1 MEKVQLA
8 LERFLPE
15 LRDLEQKKVFTKD
28 EISDIVTK
36 RRGFEMALAQGRGT
50 KPLDYL
56 RYIEYERRLEKL
68 RKARAAR
75 LSATTKKSLSD
86 HSISAHITQLHRLA
100 VRRFPQSLQ
109 LWDAFIA
116 HAVSQAS
123 PLLVS
128 RTLSSAIAMHPT
140 HTAYWIM
147 ASQWESEGD
156 RKGMGGGNTEAARR
170 LCMRALRFLKGK
182 RREGEEGEE
191 EAVWKEWIRVE
202 VSFVERLRGRMQ
214 VLGLGKG
221 GTEEIIRVK
230 EKGAAGEEEEA
241 DEGVAVPELEGEG
254 DEDGAVKEQV
264 DEKVLSGQE
273 AILDGA
279 IVRLV
284 IENFLKAYSHSVFA
298 YKLILSYLRPLP
310 SPLRLP
316 LLQHVYSLLSLCVPP
331 TSPSYPAALHLLATR
346 RLYDVPYVPPKAS
359 KKRKA
364 EDAQTAEPEDPN
376 AIKVEGEKL
385 VDAVGKATDEY
396 WKVLKVYGKKGN
408 GKGKEVEG
416 SVAVKVQEIWEQFC
430 AWLEEMS
437 EETEEDDLLEF
448 LSANLATALSSA
460 PPSPFLSLLH
470 LRHLIRTDSPSASVL
485 SFAQKM
491 TKSFGTDSTVPRE
504 REQVWV
510 ARLET
515 AGQFSVS
522 QDDLAPLFA
531 QATRS
536 LPFSTKVW
544 DLYAAFT
551 EQTASTPAAVET
563 WYASSIRRV
572 LLTDALPPA
581 GFSSAFADPSAAAAN
596 EPATPPREVL
606 PRRYVHYL
614 ATTSPADFQPKLLAL
629 LNSCPSLSLSFLSS
643 VLDPSSPAFSSTSS
657 KSDLAFRHAIHE
669 RIVGHPEAAAE
680 EWLAYA
686 EEAFRTAAQVK
697 GGVGKAQ
704 EVLKRAR
711 GQLRLLGEGEVRRF
725 DAGWEEVC
733 RRME

>member
-15 LRDLEQKKVFTKD
+15 LRDLEQKKVFNKD
-28 EISDIVTK
+28 EISDIVAK

-75 LSATTKKSLSD
+75 LANEGKKSLSD
-86 HSISAHITQLHRLA
+86 HSISAHITQLHRLS
-100 VRRFPQSLQ
+100 VRRFPESLA

-116 HAVSQAS
+116 HALTQAS

-182 RREGEEGEE
+182 KRAGDNDEKECAEEL
-191 EAVWKEWIRVE
+191 VWREWIRVE
-202 VSFVERLRGRMQ
+202 VSFVERLRGRMA

-221 GTEEIIRVK
+221 LKEEILGVK
-230 EKGAAGEEEEA
+230 PRGEEGAEEEEDA
-241 DEGVAVPELEGEG
+241 GVAVPALEGEE
-254 DEDGAVKEQV
+254 DEDEAMKEQM
-264 DEKVLSGQE
+264 DQKVLSGQE

-279 IVRLV
+279 IVRVV
-284 IENFLKAYSHSVFA
+284 IDNLLKSYSHSIFA
-298 YKLILSYLRPLP
+298 YNLLLSVLRPLP

-316 LLQHVYSLLSLCVPP
+316 LLQHVYTSLSSFISS
-331 TSPSYPAALHLLATR
+331 TSPSYPAALHILASR
-346 RLYDVPYVPPKAS
+346 RLYDVPYVAPKSS

-364 EDAQTAEPEDPN
+364 DDAQVAEPEDPA

-385 VDAVGKATDEY
+385 VDAVGKGCEEY
-396 WKVLKVYGKKGN
+396 WKVLKGLGKKSK
-408 GKGKEVEG
+408 GKGKEREG
-416 SVAVKVQEIWEQFC
+416 IKSQEIWEQFC
-430 AWLEEMS
+430 AWLEELA
-437 EETEEDDLLEF
+437 EETEDDDLLEF
-448 LSANLATALSSA
+448 LSANISAALSSA
-460 PPSPFLSLLH
+460 PSSPFLSLLH
-470 LRHLIRTDSPSASVL
+470 LRHLIRTEAPPADIL
-485 SFAQKM
+485 SHAHKM
-491 TKSFGTDSTVPRE
+491 TKSFGTDSTAPRE

-515 AGQFSVS
+515 AGSLSVPS
-522 QDDLAPLFA
+522 SELSPLFA
-531 QATRS
+531 QATRA
-536 LPFSTKVW
+536 LPFSTKLW
-544 DLYAAFT
+544 DLFASFT
-551 EQTASTPAAVET
+551 EESASTPEAVEL
-563 WYASSIRRV
+563 WYTSSIRRA

-581 GFSSAFADPSAAAAN
+581 SFTSAFPDHAAF
-596 EPATPPREVL
+596 PPREVL

-614 ATTSPADFQPKLLAL
+614 STTNPASFQPRLVALLA
-629 LNSCPSLSLSFLSS
+629 SCPALSLSFLSFI
-643 VLDPSSPAFSSTSS
+643 LDPSSPAFTSSSSSST
-657 KSDLAFRHAIHE
+657 DLAFRRQIHE
-669 RIVGHPEAAAE
+669 RIVAHPEAGAD

-686 EEAFRTAAQVK
+686 EEAFSPRMGAKAAGSVAQ
-697 GGVGKAQ
+697 AQ
-704 EVLKRAR
+704 EVLRRAR
-711 GQLRLLGEGEVRRF
+711 GQLRLRGEGEVRRF
-725 DAGWEEVC
+725 DALWEEAC
-733 RRME
+733 ARMEQ

>member
-15 LRDLEQKKVFTKD
+15 LRDLEQKKVFNKD
-28 EISDIVTK
+28 EISGIVSK

-50 KPLDYL
+50 KPVDYL

-75 LSATTKKSLSD
+75 LPSDKKSISD
-86 HSISAHITQLHRLA
+86 HSISAHITQLHRLS
-100 VRRFPQSLQ
+100 VRRFPESLT

-116 HAVSQAS
+116 HALSQAS

-202 VSFVERLRGRMQ
+202 VSFVERLRGRMA

-230 EKGAAGEEEEA
+230 GKKAEGDEGSEEEEDAEA
-241 DEGVAVPELEGEG
+241 DEGVAVPVLEGEE
-254 DEDGAVKEQV
+254 DEDEATAAQM

-284 IENFLKAYSHSVFA
+284 LDNLLKAYNHSIFA
-298 YKLILSYLRPLP
+298 YKLILSVLRPLP
-310 SPLRLP
+310 STLRLP
-316 LLQHVYSLLSLCVPP
+316 LLKHVYTSLSSFISP
-331 TSPSYPAALHLLATR
+331 TSASYPSALHILSTR
-346 RLYDVPYVPPKAS
+346 HLYDVAYVPPKQS

-364 EDAQTAEPEDPN
+364 DDAQTAEPEDPN

-385 VDAVGKATDEY
+385 VDAVGKACEEY
-396 WKVLKVYGKKGN
+396 WKVLKGLGKK
-408 GKGKEVEG
+408 GKGKEREG
-416 SVAVKVQEIWEQFC
+416 VKAQEIWEQFC
-430 AWLEEMS
+430 AWLEEMA
-437 EETEEDDLLEF
+437 EETEDDDLLEF
-448 LSANLATALSSA
+448 LSANLASAFSSA
-460 PPSPFLSLLH
+460 PTSPFLSLLQ
-470 LRHLIRTDSPSASVL
+470 LRHLIRTDSPFSTVL
-485 SFAQKM
+485 SHAQKM
-491 TKSFGTDSTVPRE
+491 TKSFGTDATPPRE

-515 AGQFSVS
+515 AGSLGAVS
-522 QDDLAPLFA
+522 DALAPLFI

-536 LPFSTKVW
+536 LPFSTKLW
-544 DLYAAFT
+544 DLFASFT
-551 EQTASTPAAVET
+551 EESASTPAAVEA
-563 WYASSIRRV
+563 WYTSSIRRV

-581 GFSSAFADPSAAAAN
+581 AFSSSFADPAAA
-596 EPATPPREVL
+596 EQVPPRELL
-606 PRRYVHYL
+606 PRRFVHYL
-614 ATTSPADFQPKLLAL
+614 STVSPADLHVKLSAL
-629 LNSCPSLSLSFLSS
+629 LSSAPSLSLSFLSS
-643 VLDPSSPAFSSTSS
+643 VLDPSSPAFTSS
-657 KSDLAFRHAIHE
+657 SSGASDRAFRTSLHE
-669 RIVGHPEAAAE
+669 RIVAHPDAAAD
-680 EWLAYA
+680 EWIAYV
-686 EEAFRTAAQVK
+686 EEAFRDAGKVA
-697 GGVGKAQ
+697 GGVAKAQ
-704 EVLKRAR
+704 EVLRRAR
-711 GQLRLLGEGEVRRF
+711 GLLRLRGEGEVRRF
-725 DAGWEEVC
+725 DALWERAC
-733 RRME
+733 AGMEQ

>member
-15 LRDLEQKKVFTKD
+15 LRDLEQKKVFSKD
-28 EISDIVTK
+28 EISGIVGK
-36 RRGFEMALAQGRGT
+36 RRGYEMALAQGRGT

-75 LSATTKKSLSD
+75 LPSDKKSMSD
-86 HSISAHITQLHRLA
+86 HSISAHITQLHRLS
-100 VRRFPQSLQ
+100 VRRFPESLT

-116 HAVSQAS
+116 HALSQAS

-182 RREGEEGEE
+182 RQEGVEGEE
-191 EAVWKEWIRVE
+191 EAVWREWIRVE
-202 VSFVERLRGRMQ
+202 VSFIERLRGRMA
-214 VLGLGKG
+214 VLGIGKG
-221 GTEEIIRVK
+221 QTEEIIRVK
-230 EKGAAGEEEEA
+230 EKNAEGSEEDEEDAGTGEA
-241 DEGVAVPELEGEG
+241 VAVPALEGEG
-254 DEDGAVKEQV
+254 DEDEVMAAQV
-264 DEKVLSGQE
+264 DQKVLSGQE

-284 IENFLKAYSHSVFA
+284 LDNLLRSYNHSIFA
-298 YKLILSYLRPLP
+298 YKLLLSILRPLP

-316 LLQHVYSLLSLCVPP
+316 LLQHVYSSLSSFISP
-331 TSPSYPAALHLLATR
+331 TSPSYPAALHILSTR
-346 RLYDVPYVPPKAS
+346 HLYDVAYLPPKQS

-364 EDAQTAEPEDPN
+364 DDAQTAEPEDPN

-385 VDAVGKATDEY
+385 VDAVGKACEEY
-396 WKVLKVYGKKGN
+396 WKVLKGLGKK
-408 GKGKEVEG
+408 GKGKEREG
-416 SVAVKVQEIWEQFC
+416 VKTQQIWEQFA
-430 AWLEEMS
+430 AWLEEMAD
-437 EETEEDDLLEF
+437 ETKDDDLLEF

-460 PPSPFLSLLH
+460 PSSAFLSLLQ
-470 LRHLIRTDSPSASVL
+470 LRHLIRTETPSSAVL
-485 SFAQKM
+485 TLAQKM
-491 TKSFGTDSTVPRE
+491 TESFGTDSTPPRE

-515 AGQFSVS
+515 SGSLGHPS
-522 QDDLAPLFA
+522 EDLAPLFA
-531 QATRS
+531 HATRS

-551 EQTASTPAAVET
+551 EQFGETPAAVET
-563 WYASSIRRV
+563 WYTSSIRRV

-581 GFSSAFADPSAAAAN
+581 GFVSSFADASAAG
-596 EPATPPREVL
+596 EVDQIPPRELL
-606 PRRYVHYL
+606 PRRFVHYL
-614 ATTSPADFQPKLLAL
+614 STVSPADFHSKLSTLLA
-629 LNSCPSLSLSFLSS
+629 SAPSLSLSFLSS
-643 VLDPSSPAFSSTSS
+643 ILDPSSPAFTSASSSA
-657 KSDLAFRHAIHE
+657 DRAFRMSVHE
-669 RIVGHPEAAAE
+669 RIVAHPEAGAG

-686 EEAFRTAAQVK
+686 AEAFREAGKVK
-697 GGVGKAQ
+697 GGVAKAQ
-704 EVLKRAR
+704 EVLRRAR
-711 GQLRLLGEGEVRRF
+711 GQLRLKGEGEVRRF
-725 DAGWEEVC
+725 DALWEKAC
-733 RRME
+733 AGMEQ